1 MGEDRREAFYRDRVR
16 SCAPGCP
23 DFDRASVEAT
33 FGIFYTYDV
42 YHQIMSRNLAE
53 FGLSKSTLNI
63 LMLLKH
69 GQPQGMLLREL
80 GDLMLVSK
88 ANITGLIDHLEHQ
101 GYVKRVVGER
111 DRRARFAQ
119 LTKEG
124 KDLLELYAPT
134 HYRNI
139 KELLKDLTVEE
150 KELLISLLRKTRRS
164 LVAHAGASIAQN
176 SECQVGQA

>member
-1 MGEDRREAFYRDRVR
+1 
-16 SCAPGCP
+16 
-23 DFDRASVEAT
+23 
-33 FGIFYTYDV
+33 
-42 YHQIMSRNLAE
+42 MSRNLAE
-53 FGLSKSTLNI
+53 FGLSKSTLNV

-69 GQPQGMLLREL
+69 GQPEGMLLRDL

-88 ANITGLIDHLEHQ
+88 ANITGLIDHLEQ
-101 GYVKRVVGER
+101 KGFVRRVVGAR

-150 KELLISLLRKTRRS
+150 KELLISLLRKTRKS
-164 LVAHAGASIAQN
+164 LAANAGTRMTEN
-176 SECQVGQA
+176 SECQAGLA